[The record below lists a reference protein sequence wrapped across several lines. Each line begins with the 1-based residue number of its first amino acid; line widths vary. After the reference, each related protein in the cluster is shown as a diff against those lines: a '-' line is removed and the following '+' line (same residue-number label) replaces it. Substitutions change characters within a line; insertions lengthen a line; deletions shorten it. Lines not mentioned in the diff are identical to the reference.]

1 MAPPCGLT
9 TDYRS
14 RGRASVAGG
23 KPGDRPACPGGQK
36 RALGHSGQSPGA
48 THPLRLPAG
57 FAIIR
62 QRLLWLV
69 CFLTDRRS
77 GVRDSLVAALVA
89 CADQPLK
96 SEARRFLAGL
106 SSDELQFIAEFLGS
120 CVLESQ
126 VRCARN
132 RAELA
137 ERIARF
143 QQARAGRAR
152 MRSPDQ
158 ELKMILLLEYL
169 CRSGVQEFRM
179 SAAAGS
185 GSVN

>member
-1 MAPPCGLT
+1 M
-9 TDYRS
+9 
-14 RGRASVAGG
+14 
-23 KPGDRPACPGGQK
+23 
-36 RALGHSGQSPGA
+36 
-48 THPLRLPAG
+48 
-57 FAIIR
+57 
-62 QRLLWLV
+62 
-69 CFLTDRRS
+69 
-77 GVRDSLVAALVA
+77 RDSLVAALVA

-132 RAELA
+132 RSELA

-143 QQARAGRAR
+143 QKSRADRVR
-152 MRSPDQ
+152 MHTTDQ

-169 CRSGVQEFRM
+169 CRSGVQELPMRLR
-179 SAAAGS
+179 AGS
-185 GSVN
+185 ASVN

>member
-1 MAPPCGLT
+1 MRNT
-9 TDYRS
+9 
-14 RGRASVAGG
+14 
-23 KPGDRPACPGGQK
+23 
-36 RALGHSGQSPGA
+36 
-48 THPLRLPAG
+48 
-57 FAIIR
+57 
-62 QRLLWLV
+62 
-69 CFLTDRRS
+69 
-77 GVRDSLVAALVA
+77 LVAALVA

-132 RAELA
+132 RSELA

-143 QQARAGRAR
+143 QKSRADRVR
-152 MRSPDQ
+152 MHTTDQ

-179 SAAAGS
+179 SAGAGS